1 MTLREGTFIFVLQSY
16 CSLGILQ
23 LAKASDGDARMHG
36 EPFSV
41 FALSCQIA
49 ELERSKTEQA
59 TLCGLFSC
67 FHFSELCKQRELER
81 KVRGMKLQTE
91 SRGVCEILID
101 FARNGRQKVCVFE
114 IF

>member
-1 MTLREGTFIFVLQSY
+1 MFCSHTAPWEFCNWLKRPTGTR
-16 CSLGILQ
+16 
-23 LAKASDGDARMHG
+23 A
-36 EPFSV
+36 
-41 FALSCQIA
+41 CQIA

-81 KVRGMKLQTE
+81 KVRGMKLRTE